1 VRAGGDIGGVG
12 GRVGSGTVTQAPLPD
27 LLAARPGA
35 SLEDIY
41 LELTGTSEGEP
52 A

>member
-1 VRAGGDIGGVG
+1 VDDIVVISR
-12 GRVGSGTVTQAPLPD
+12 GRTITQAPLPE
-27 LLAARPGA
+27 LLAARPGV

-52 A
+52 S

>member
-1 VRAGGDIGGVG
+1 MIIRRGW
-12 GRVGSGTVTQAPLPD
+12 TVARAPLPE

-41 LELTGTSEGEP
+41 LELTGAPEGEP
-52 A
+52 S